1 MSDRQNYIAVTSSY
15 WGFTVT
21 DGALRML
28 VLLHFHTL
36 GFSPIDL
43 ASLFILYELM
53 GVFTNFFG
61 GWIGSRY
68 GLRVTLYAGLLIQ
81 IVALIMLSNIRADW
95 LISASAVYV
104 MLTQALSGVAKDLT
118 KMSSKSTVKVVV
130 GSGNQGLLF
139 KWVAILTGSKN
150 AFKGVG
156 FFVGSWLS
164 GLIVDYFAKPEGT
177 HTWNA
182 IWLVPAVGAALI
194 LVLFASLFKETPR
207 SEVEPL
213 RH

>member
-1 MSDRQNYIAVTSSY
+1 
-15 WGFTVT
+15 
-21 DGALRML
+21 ML

-150 AFKGVG
+150 AFKGGG
-156 FFVGSWLS
+156 FFVG
-164 GLIVDYFAKPEGT
+164 GLFLEVMG
-177 HTWNA
+177 
-182 IWLVPAVGAALI
+182 
-194 LVLFASLFKETPR
+194 FK
-207 SEVEPL
+207 
-213 RH
+213 